1 MSFDALLTLLFVVVF
16 IVLPLVSRVL
26 RERNRPPTSR
36 QGPARP
42 SAPGGSPAEQAPPS
56 GQGDLPEW
64 VAEAQR
70 RVREARERATAEAS
84 TRPEQGRTL
93 VSEDP
98 FAPLAPA
105 DRSRTMVPEDPFRG
119 QPRPSGQGRSMVPDD
134 PFRGRPRPSGQGRS
148 LVPDDPFEKG
158 LVGPGDAQRAGP
170 GLGREG
176 MPPTSGPQAGRETAG
191 EAELRTRTAAGDAP
205 PRARQR
211 ERRPAAASDEMRR
224 PGAMPAHARR
234 HAGRDGARLVGV
246 GKLRFDRESIVS
258 GLIWHEILDEPA
270 WKRRRGRVPSRP
282 RSR

>member
-1 MSFDALLTLLFVVVF
+1 VSFDTLLTVLFVVVF

-26 RERNRPPTSR
+26 RERNRPPTGR

-42 SAPGGSPAEQAPPS
+42 PATGDTAAEPAPPS
-56 GQGDLPEW
+56 GQGDSGQGDSGPGDLPAW

-84 TRPEQGRTL
+84 TRPETRRTL

-98 FAPLAPA
+98 FEPLAPA
-105 DRSRTMVPEDPFRG
+105 DRQRTMVPEDPFRG
-119 QPRPSGQGRSMVPDD
+119 
-134 PFRGRPRPSGQGRS
+134 RPRPPTAGRKP
-148 LVPDDPFEKG
+148 LVPEDPFEKG

-176 MPPTSGPQAGRETAG
+176 VPASPGPRAGRETAS
-191 EAELRTRTAAGDAP
+191 EAERRTRTDAGEAFP
-205 PRARQR
+205 TQGRQPRRRRTASEEQPGPFGSPAR
-211 ERRPAAASDEMRR
+211 
-224 PGAMPAHARR
+224 ARR
-234 HAGRDGARLVGV
+234 HAGPGGARLMGV
-246 GKLRFDRESIVS
+246 AQLRFDREAIVS

-270 WKRRRGRVPSRP
+270 WKRRRGRAPSRP

>member
-1 MSFDALLTLLFVVVF
+1 MSFDTLLTLLFVVVF

-36 QGPARP
+36 QGPTRP
-42 SAPGGSPAEQAPPS
+42 PAPDGSPAEQVPPR

-84 TRPEQGRTL
+84 TRPAQGRTL

-98 FAPLAPA
+98 FEPLAPA
-105 DRSRTMVPEDPFRG
+105 DRRRTMVPEDPFRG
-119 QPRPSGQGRSMVPDD
+119 QPRPTTQGRSMVPED
-134 PFRGRPRPSGQGRS
+134 PFGGQPRPSGQGR

-158 LVGPGDAQRAGP
+158 LVGPGDVQRAGP

-176 MPPTSGPQAGRETAG
+176 MPPTSDPRAGRETAG

-205 PRARQR
+205 SRARQR
-211 ERRPAAASDEMRR
+211 ERRPPASSDGARR
-224 PGAMPAHARR
+224 PDAMPAHARR
-234 HAGRDGARLVGV
+234 RAGRDGARLVGV
-246 GKLRFDRESIVS
+246 GRLRFDRESIVS